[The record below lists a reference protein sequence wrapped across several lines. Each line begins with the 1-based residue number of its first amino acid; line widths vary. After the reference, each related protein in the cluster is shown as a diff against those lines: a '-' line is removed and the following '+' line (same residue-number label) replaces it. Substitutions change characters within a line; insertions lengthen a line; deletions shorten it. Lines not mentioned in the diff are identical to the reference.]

1 MKYGK
6 LIVEEKEYAKINE
19 MINHVSPSEN
29 LFNSCIQR
37 LKTELKTADIRK
49 ELDLPLDVV
58 RIDSLMDV
66 ETPMGEIRM
75 QLVLPENANS
85 QSKRISILT
94 PMGSALFGYA
104 EGDEVL
110 WSFPDGE
117 KIITIKRILP
127 NS

>member
-6 LIVEEKEYAKINE
+6 LIVEEKEFAMINE
-19 MINHVSPSEN
+19 IISHVSPSEN

-37 LKTELKTADIRK
+37 LKSELMDADIRTEDK
-49 ELDLPLDVV
+49 MPEDIVRLDSML
-58 RIDSLMDV
+58 DV
-66 ETPMGEIRM
+66 ETPMGEIRL
-75 QLVLPENANS
+75 QIVLPERTNS
-85 QSKRISILT
+85 LAKRISLLT

-117 KIITIKRILP
+117 KNILIKRILP
-127 NS
+127 S